1 MLAVPLACL
10 GLPMKAL
17 AGYVPFLTFYAILL
31 HANVGWSFG
40 PLRYA
45 IASPLF
51 HRWHH
56 TTEEQGL
63 NRNFA
68 PLFPLIDIAF
78 GTFHMPQGQRP
89 TFLGTIATNV
99 PQSFLGQLVFPFRT
113 HKALSRP
120 AVAS

>member
-1 MLAVPLACL
+1 
-10 GLPMKAL
+10 
-17 AGYVPFLTFYAILL
+17 
-31 HANVGWSFG
+31 VGWSFG

-68 PLFPLIDIAF
+68 PLFPFIDIAF

-89 TFLGTIATNV
+89 VFLGTIATNV
-99 PQSFLGQLVFPFRT
+99 PQSFFGQLLFPFRAR
-113 HKALSRP
+113 KALSRP